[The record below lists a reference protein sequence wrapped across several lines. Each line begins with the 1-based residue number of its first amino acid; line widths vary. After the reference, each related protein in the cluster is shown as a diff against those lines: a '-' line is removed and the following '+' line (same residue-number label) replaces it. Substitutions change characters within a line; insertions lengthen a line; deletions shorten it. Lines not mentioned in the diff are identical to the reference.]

1 MTKWLALLLL
11 AAVLCC
17 ASAARAQSTVSA
29 ASVSASLPA
38 SLPAET
44 DPASVLTAS
53 STPAIRLAPATP
65 STPVI
70 YSTPEINAG
79 PVRGGHE
86 MEVWVSHSRSLFV
99 LSESVNDNLL
109 QVGGRYGW
117 ILTDP
122 IGRGPLRGQLE
133 YAVNFIPLVIPFQS
147 TGPTYG
153 FGLDPITMKWN
164 FQRRHNII
172 PYAELS
178 AGGIAVLQRVP
189 PLGSHWD
196 FTASGG
202 FGAQIIRGRY
212 FWSID
217 ARFYHVSDAGL
228 IANDPSL
235 GTIEVRVG
243 FGVFRSP
250 RTPWKP
256 RSRR

>member
-1 MTKWLALLLL
+1 MTKWLGLPLL
-11 AAVLCC
+11 AAALCC
-17 ASAARAQSTVSA
+17 APAARAQSTVSA
-29 ASVSASLPA
+29 ATVSTGSPTN
-38 SLPAET
+38 LPAET
-44 DPASVLTAS
+44 VPASFATAGFTS
-53 STPAIRLAPATP
+53 AISPTPAIP
-65 STPVI
+65 STPII

-86 MEVWVSHSRSLFV
+86 MEVWVSQSRSLFV
-99 LSESVNDNLL
+99 LSERVNDNLL

-117 ILTDP
+117 VLTDP

-164 FQRRHNII
+164 FQRRHNVI

-178 AGGIAVLQRVP
+178 AGGIAVLERVP

-217 ARFYHVSDAGL
+217 ARFYHVSDAGI

-243 FGVFRSP
+243 FGLFRNP

>member
-1 MTKWLALLLL
+1 
-11 AAVLCC
+11 
-17 ASAARAQSTVSA
+17 
-29 ASVSASLPA
+29 
-38 SLPAET
+38 
-44 DPASVLTAS
+44 
-53 STPAIRLAPATP
+53 
-65 STPVI
+65 
-70 YSTPEINAG
+70 
-79 PVRGGHE
+79 
-86 MEVWVSHSRSLFV
+86 MEVWVSQSRSLFV
-99 LSESVNDNLL
+99 LSERVNDNLL

-117 ILTDP
+117 VLTDP
-122 IGRGPLRGQLE
+122 LGHGPLRGQLE
-133 YAVNFIPLVIPFQS
+133 YAVNFIPLVIPFQPN
-147 TGPTYG
+147 GPTYG

-164 FQRRHNII
+164 FQRRRNII

-178 AGGIAVLQRVP
+178 AGGIAVVKRVP

-217 ARFYHVSDAGL
+217 ARFYHVSDAGI

-243 FGVFRSP
+243 FGLFRSP

-256 RSRR
+256 RSQR